1 MNLNI
6 EQIKN
11 KVLPILKNADVV
23 RSSIF
28 GSYARGDMIKESDLD
43 ILVEFKGKKN
53 LLDLVGLQL
62 ALEKALE
69 KKVDVLTYRSLYPPL
84 WEIIEKEQVKIL

>member
-11 KVLPILKNADVV
+11 KALPILKNADVV

-28 GSYARGDMIKESDLD
+28 GSYARGDIVKESDLD
-43 ILVEFKGKKN
+43 ILVEFKGKKS

-84 WEIIEKEQVKIL
+84 REIIEKEQVRIL

>member
-11 KVLPILKNADVV
+11 KALPILKNADVI

-28 GSYARGDMIKESDLD
+28 GSYARGDMVKESDLD

-84 WEIIEKEQVKIL
+84 REIIEKEQVKIL

>member
-11 KVLPILKNADVV
+11 KALPILKNADVV

-28 GSYARGDMIKESDLD
+28 GSYARGDIVKESDLD
-43 ILVEFKGKKN
+43 ILVEFKGKKS

-84 WEIIEKEQVKIL
+84 REIIEKEQVKIL